1 MKLEEALRA
10 RRSCREFA
18 HEPIEGESLRRIL
31 NAAFGRPKTQGAR
44 RHIPSAGESYPLLAR
59 VVASRVLELPRGL
72 YEHNPDA
79 DRLERIALADLGGT
93 EEPQKALVG
102 ATIGQQTWIGDAAAV
117 VGVFG
122 ATDGLEARFGSQPP
136 PGRWQRYL
144 WMEAGAAAQNA
155 ALRAAEQGV
164 GMTLVGGF
172 DDRAVQRLFGLGDEP
187 LVATA
192 LLVLGRPLPG
202 GAAGG
207 HR

>member
-18 HEPIEGESLRRIL
+18 KAPVEGASLLRIL
-31 NAAFGRPKTQGAR
+31 NAGFGGSETQRAR
-44 RHIPSAGESYPLLAR
+44 RHVPSAGESYPLLAR
-59 VVASRVLELPRGL
+59 VAAFQVRELPRGL
-72 YEHNPDA
+72 YEYNPDA
-79 DRLERIALADLGGT
+79 DHLERIALADLGGT
-93 EEPQKALVG
+93 GEPPETFVG
-102 ATIGQQTWIGDAAAV
+102 ATIGQQTWIGGAAAV

-122 ATDGLEARFGSQPP
+122 TTDGLEARFGSQPP

-172 DDRAVQRLFGLGDEP
+172 DDRAVQRLFGLGGEP
-187 LVATA
+187 LVAIA
-192 LLVLGRPLPG
+192 LLVLGRPVTG
-202 GAAGG
+202 GASNENT
-207 HR
+207 